1 MIDKKNRNRFY
12 LAATIVLFILYVI
25 ILFYKL
31 ATVPTLFVDEANYAN
46 EVISFTHFGTDIH
59 GFHHPLYFSSVW
71 GQGQS
76 ILYSLIVRPVIKVFG
91 FSFLSFRFPMAFLSL
106 LLIGLLC
113 GYIFYV
119 SRSYLATFL
128 MMLAFV
134 TSPGWYVMSRW
145 VLDANIA
152 PLFVSFS
159 VIALL
164 FFFLR
169 KKSSSKFIWFII
181 SAILI
186 SFSAYGYVATWL
198 YLPIFLTILFGYLY
212 REGLLPFKPIILYVS
227 VVTVLVLPLI
237 YFAYNIFV
245 KHISQ
250 PTKFLWFN
258 ISPLPR
264 SRTSSL
270 IDFSGNVANTMFHNI
285 VTGFSMYITGSDGLS
300 RNTIPPFGMIFPWVL
315 IFFAIVGILYGKQIL
330 PEKLNLLKRICIIA
344 LISFLPMTF
353 IVIPNYTHWNL
364 IHVPLIILCGFGMYI
379 VIKKSKKCFGTL
391 LIILLTILPMIFFIF
406 QYFQVTSPYRTGN
419 IRQFSMKNTKAIN
432 QFMERKRK
440 SYLFTRPVSRNFV
453 YFRTFQKPIDHGQYL
468 KLQETKPE
476 FENRMGPIRKYGY
489 LRDMSEFKTEYR
501 GHHDYILAISKVNAK
516 NIETHDHIRLR
527 TVKKF
532 KDGKLIYTLNK
543 AIQK

>member
-1 MIDKKNRNRFY
+1 MIFKKHKNKVY
-12 LAATIVLFILYVI
+12 LTVTIVLFILYMI

-31 ATVPTLFVDEANYAN
+31 SIVPTLFVDEANYAN

-59 GFHHPLYFSSVW
+59 GFHHPVYFSSVW

-76 ILYSLIVRPVIKVFG
+76 ILYSLIVRPIVKFFG
-91 FSFLSFRFPMAFLSL
+91 FSFFTFRFPMAFLSL

-113 GYIFYV
+113 GYIFYI
-119 SRSYLATFL
+119 SRNYLATFL

-159 VIALL
+159 ILTLL
-164 FFFLR
+164 FFFQR

-181 SAILI
+181 SATLI

-198 YLPIFLTILFGYLY
+198 YLPIFLTILFCYLY
-212 REGLLPFKPIILYVS
+212 WKNLLPFKPIILYFS
-227 VVTVLVLPLI
+227 VITVLVLPLV

-245 KHISQ
+245 KHITQ

-258 ISPLPR
+258 ISPLPQ

-270 IDFSGNVANTMFHNI
+270 INFSGNVVNTMFHNI
-285 VTGFSMYITGSDGLS
+285 VTGFGMYVTGSDGLS
-300 RNTIPPFGMIFPWVL
+300 RNTMPPFGMIFPWIL
-315 IFFAIVGILYGKQIL
+315 IIFAIVGILYGKRVL
-330 PEKLNLLKRICIIA
+330 PEKLNLIKTICIIA

-353 IVIPNYTHWNL
+353 IVVPNYTHWNL

-379 VIKKSKKCFGTL
+379 VAQKEKNQFGIL
-391 LIILLTILPMIFFIF
+391 LILILTILPMIFFVF
-406 QYFQVTSPYRTGN
+406 QYFQASSPYRTGN

-440 SYLFTRPVSRNFV
+440 SYLFTSPVSRNFT
-453 YFRTFQKPIDHGQYL
+453 YFRTYQKPIDHRQYL
-468 KLQETKPE
+468 KLQEVKPE
-476 FENRMGPIRKYGY
+476 FKNRMGPIRKYGY
-489 LRDMSEFKTEYR
+489 LRDMCEFKTKYR
-501 GHHDYILAISKVNAK
+501 GHRDYVLAISKVNAK
-516 NIETHDHIRLR
+516 QIETHNHIRLKP
-527 TVKKF
+527 VKKF

-543 AIQK
+543 ATQK